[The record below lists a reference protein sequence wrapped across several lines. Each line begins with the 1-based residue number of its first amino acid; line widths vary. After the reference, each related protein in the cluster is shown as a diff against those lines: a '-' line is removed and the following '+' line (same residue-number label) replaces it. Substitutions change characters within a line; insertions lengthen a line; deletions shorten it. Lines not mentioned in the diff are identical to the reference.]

1 MVTARRSLTPSRPGP
16 APTFVTNDDEAPVFF
31 QQENGFTKAA
41 PTFSYRRS
49 VAMTKSVREVRRFFP
64 TPFLPS
70 ALVLLSLLGL
80 AFTGRYV
87 QSQQTEHVE
96 WLGWLVVA
104 TPGTSPDPGIHVG
117 KRPLY
122 DQFTRDDIEVG
133 LREDGVV
140 VWRRSTKAGKQ

>member
-1 MVTARRSLTPSRPGP
+1 
-16 APTFVTNDDEAPVFF
+16 
-31 QQENGFTKAA
+31 
-41 PTFSYRRS
+41 
-49 VAMTKSVREVRRFFP
+49 MTKSVREVRRFFL
-64 TPFLPS
+64 TPFIPS

-80 AFTGRYV
+80 AFTGKYV

-104 TPGTSPDPGIHVG
+104 TPSTSPDPGIHVG

-122 DQFTRDDIEVG
+122 DQFARDDIEVG

-140 VWRRSTKAGKQ
+140 VWRHSTKAGKQ